1 MTSRY
6 SSGGGGNRF
15 QVRVGTHAD
24 GRASKL
30 NLQITTQLAFTE
42 NDDKSIKII
51 RKAWDTFHQ
60 PNFDPAQSR
69 NGVAI
74 GLNNARVDKY
84 YQSILAW
91 ATHSTDG
98 DDFIERINKRGFS
111 RQDRRTFETMD
122 ESINSSIA
130 PGTSRQV
137 QESLALSNHQRFS
150 TKSVLATCA

>member
-30 NLQITTQLAFTE
+30 NRQITTQLAFTE

-51 RKAWDTFHQ
+51 RKAWDTFRQ

-98 DDFIERINKRGFS
+98 DDPGGHPDFPHLWPGQNPSPGS
-111 RQDRRTFETMD
+111 GRTRD
-122 ESINSSIA
+122 DYA
-130 PGTSRQV
+130 V
-137 QESLALSNHQRFS
+137 
-150 TKSVLATCA
+150 